1 MAQSIDKENILKKLN
16 DGKFIT
22 NILEQF
28 KNAINQMN
36 SIGRHAF
43 REYDELVEKVNRFKK
58 GLLNFVLDSIIHLE
72 VLRDNFVKKKYQQG
86 NDLDKARFI
95 KSTLDNI
102 DKTVLKSYLTECI
115 ELIDLTTKLKE
126 KYGRKLFLIQYIVLN
141 LVGSTLFGTVI
152 GCIIGICLPCAL
164 PAKAAVGAIAGF
176 FVGLIIVGYKLS
188 NHWKE
193 WKDDIDNVRETLSDM
208 KTNLEKIR
216 DQLEK
221 TDNRLGKAKTEGD
234 LQFKQYNSPND
245 GTRMTYQDIEDLETY
260 VQTTYEAFLNLRQIV
275 LSSDSKKSS

>member
-126 KYGRKLFLIQYIVLN
+126 KYGRKVFLIQYIVLN

-176 FVGLIIVGYKLS
+176 FVGLLIVGYKLS
-188 NHWKE
+188 KHWKE

-234 LQFKQYNSPND
+234 LQFKQYNSPNH
-245 GTRMTYQDIEDLETY
+245 GTRMTYQDIKDLETY

-275 LSSDSKKSS
+275 LSSDSKKFS